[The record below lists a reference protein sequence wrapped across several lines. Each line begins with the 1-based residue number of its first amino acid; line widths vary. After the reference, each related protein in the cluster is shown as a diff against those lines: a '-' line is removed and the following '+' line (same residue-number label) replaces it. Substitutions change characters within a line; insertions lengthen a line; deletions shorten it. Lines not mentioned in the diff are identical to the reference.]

1 MALKIQAEMI
11 QSCVPLK
18 CIQSSF
24 SQERERAEAAASAAA
39 EAAAAEAAR
48 AAAAV
53 ARAVVTAR
61 RAQEPMRIITCIG
74 HGK

>member
-1 MALKIQAEMI
+1 MI

-48 AAAAV
+48 AAAA
-53 ARAVVTAR
+53 AAAAAPAVVTAC